1 MTDLTKGGEAVIIAG
16 GGIAGLTTALG
27 LMRAGISVKVLEQ
40 APELREVG
48 AAVSLAPNATRA
60 LDSLGVA
67 EPLRAVA
74 NKPLRAAIK
83 HYRTGKE
90 LSGYSMGPEME
101 ARWGKPYLQL
111 LRADL
116 HKVLADA
123 VLKMDPQSLVLGAK
137 VKAVTQ
143 DGQRVQ
149 VQTEVG
155 HFEGPCLIGADGVR
169 SAVRQALHGDGS
181 PNFTGYVA
189 WRGVVPMSML
199 KKQALDPDTAVY
211 LGPHKS
217 LLRYRVRGLE
227 ALNVVG
233 FARVDQ
239 WTDEG
244 WSLPADPKE
253 LLSVFGGW
261 HEEADEVFHALA
273 EVGAFKWGLF
283 GRKELPRWQ
292 VGRVSLV
299 GDAAHPMLPFL
310 GQGAA
315 MAIEDGVLMA
325 RAIAAVPDV
334 EAALSCYE
342 RARHERACNTVRR
355 SDAQGLRVHSYAVD
369 AVEGTPVPRDD
380 FVEFDFDASTTPLPL
395 EEAGCV

>member
-1 MTDLTKGGEAVIIAG
+1 MTDLKQAGQPVLIAG

-27 LMRAGISVKVLEQ
+27 LMRAGLKVKVLEQ

-60 LDSLGVA
+60 LDSVGVGEA
-67 EPLRAVA
+67 LRAVA
-74 NKPLRAAIK
+74 NKPMRAAIK
-83 HYRTGKE
+83 HYRTGQE
-90 LSGYSMGPEME
+90 LSGYAMGPEME
-101 ARWGKPYLQL
+101 ARWGKPYLQI

-123 VLKMDPQSLVLGAK
+123 VLATDPQALVLGAK
-137 VKAVTQ
+137 VSSVEQ
-143 DGQRVQ
+143 DGQTVQ
-149 VQTEVG
+149 VTTAAG
-155 HFEGPCLIGADGVR
+155 AFEGPCLIGADGVR

-199 KKQALDPDTAVY
+199 TKQKLDPDTAVY

-217 LLRYRVRGLE
+217 LLRYRVRGQE
-227 ALNVVG
+227 SLNVVG

-244 WSLPADPKE
+244 WSLPADPQE

-283 GRKELPRWQ
+283 GRKELARWQ

-325 RAIAAVPDV
+325 RALAAVPDV
-334 EAALSCYE
+334 EAALACYE
-342 RARHERACNTVRR
+342 RVRHERACNTVRR
-355 SDAQGLRVHSYAVD
+355 SDAQGLRVHSYVTD
-369 AVEGTPVPRDD
+369 MPEGSPVPRDD
-380 FVEFDFDASTTPLPL
+380 FMEFDFDASTTPLPL